1 MFNTTRTVCIL
12 LLGLALASF
21 AQSQDSQKSEG
32 KLQEQEKQSAK
43 TEKQAVKNKDKAS
56 KAAKGAKNEQV
67 FKPTEEISE
76 DLPVAFPVDI

>member
-12 LLGLALASF
+12 LLSLALASF
-21 AQSQDSQKSEG
+21 VQSQDSQKLEG
-32 KLQEQEKQSAK
+32 KQEKQSAK